1 MTRNLIVSDGAG
13 TASCQVL
20 GERITILA
28 NHGQT
33 GSYEVYLHDAP
44 QGVGPPPHF
53 HPWDEAFYVIDGAVD
68 FDCAGTLKKVTAGGF
83 VHVPAGMVHS
93 FRYASPTA
101 RVLGI
106 TSGAG
111 ASELFAAI
119 DRECPGAT
127 PDMGKLMGVLSGHQ
141 VGLGEQPA

>member
-1 MTRNLIVSDGAG
+1 MIRKLIVSDGAG
-13 TASCQVL
+13 LASCQVL
-20 GERITILA
+20 GERITLLA
-28 NHGQT
+28 NHDQT

-44 QGVGPPPHF
+44 AGVGPPPHF
-53 HPWDEAFYVIDGAVD
+53 HSWDEAFYVIEGAVD
-68 FDCAGTLKKVTAGGF
+68 FDCAGMLKTITAGGF
-83 VHVPAGMVHS
+83 VHIPAGTVHS

-111 ASELFAAI
+111 ASELFRAI

-127 PDMGKLMGVLSGHQ
+127 PDMGKLMGVLSDHQ
-141 VGLGEQPA
+141 VGLAGSPA